1 MCRLPLSR
9 DTGGLLFTDWGGF
22 YIYRKTDMIVTIAGI
37 PVYDAVISDEE
48 TGMFKISLVDDPAV
62 MSNFQ
67 AFDATRKPMLYAI
80 QDEEKRLVRG
90 CIMRADFP
98 IYRRDSKMGEY
109 YVIYKADTIRAMAE
123 KYLLEGRQNDVNLM
137 HEEGSDVDG
146 VQMVQYFIKG
156 DGINVEGFDDCA
168 DGSLFGEFHVTND
181 EVWAE
186 IKAGTYKGFS
196 LEGVF
201 DLVPETDKDEIQEIV
216 DLLDGAFR
224 KIFKQHKNMS
234 KLSRLKETLAKM
246 LQEFGNVTTDRGVLS
261 WDSDDD
267 LKAGDAVYVED
278 SEGNRTPAE
287 DGDYKTTDN
296 KVIVV
301 VDGKV
306 SEIKDAEAEVE
317 SEFIQTDK
325 GKLEWDNEDED
336 LKAGDAVYITDEEG
350 NRNPAP
356 DGDYTTEDGKVIKVS
371 DGKVTEIVD
380 DKAEVSEEEVKAKRI
395 SKFNKIKE
403 AFEESF
409 DTKMREISNAIA
421 AVIGT
426 ENFYLVDA
434 GDDFGVV
441 ESWDED
447 WTESHYLRYSIT
459 WNEDG
464 TAKAADPVEV
474 KLMFVPLDMESPF
487 AKGNEEEMN
496 SLKAENASLKAE
508 IAKLKKTPAAKPA
521 HEVVKEETMSKTGN
535 KGLDRLSRIMGAK

>member
-1 MCRLPLSR
+1 
-9 DTGGLLFTDWGGF
+9 
-22 YIYRKTDMIVTIAGI
+22 MIVTIGGI
-37 PVYDAVISDEE
+37 PVYDAIISDEE
-48 TGMFKISLVDDPAV
+48 TGMFRISLVDDPAV

-67 AFDATRKPMLYAI
+67 AFDAHKKPMMYAI

-90 CIMRADFP
+90 CIMRSDFP
-98 IYRRDSKMGEY
+98 IYRRDEKMGEY
-109 YVIYKADTIRAMAE
+109 YVIYKAEEIRKMAE

-137 HEEGSDVDG
+137 HQEGSDVDG

-156 DGINVEGFDDCA
+156 DGIQVDGFDDCA
-168 DGSLFGEFHVTND
+168 DGSLFGEFHVVND
-181 EVWAE
+181 SVWAE

-201 DLVPETDKDEIQEIV
+201 DLVPEQNKDEIQEIV
-216 DLLDGAFR
+216 DLLDGAFKR
-224 KIFKQHKNMS
+224 IFKPNTFMS
-234 KLSRLKETLAKM
+234 KLSKFKAALAKM
-246 LQEFGNVTTDRGVLS
+246 LQEFGNVTTDKGVIS
-261 WDSDDD
+261 WDGDED
-267 LKAGDAVYVED
+267 LKAGDSVYVED
-278 SEGNRTPAE
+278 SEGNRTPAP
-287 DGDYKTTDN
+287 DGDYKTDDN

-301 VDGKV
+301 VEGKV
-306 SEIKDAEAEVE
+306 SEIKDAEAEIE
-317 SEFIQTDK
+317 SDFIETDK

-380 DKAEVSEEEVKAKRI
+380 PKAQVSEEEVKAKRI
-395 SKFNKIKE
+395 SKFKKIKQ

-409 DTKMREISNAIA
+409 DTKMRKISNAIA
-421 AVIGT
+421 AVIDT

-434 GDDFGVV
+434 GEDFGVV
-441 ESWDED
+441 ETWNED
-447 WTESHYLRYSIT
+447 WTESHYFRYAIT

-474 KLMFVPLDMESPF
+474 KLMFVPMDMESPF
-487 AKGNEEEMN
+487 AKGNEEEMAA
-496 SLKAENASLKAE
+496 LKAENASLKKE

-521 HEVVKEETMSKTGN
+521 HEEVKEQTKFTKTGN
-535 KGLDRLSRIMGAK
+535 KGLDNLQRILSAK